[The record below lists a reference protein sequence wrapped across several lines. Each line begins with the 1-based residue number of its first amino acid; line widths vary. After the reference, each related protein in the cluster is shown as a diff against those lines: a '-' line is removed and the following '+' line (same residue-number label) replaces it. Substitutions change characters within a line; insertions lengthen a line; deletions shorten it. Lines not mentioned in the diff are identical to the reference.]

1 MNIPASRPNASF
13 RDLVLQD
20 AETIRGGDIAID
32 TYKTPGQTFGTASFA
47 FDVQEGSR
55 TYRAFTV
62 GGLGLSAVRGPE
74 QVEAFIASISRIRSL
89 TEHGSRPIDLHLMT
103 HPFSNGLTEAKDLI
117 RSRKAGK
124 AHPIADLAGFRHQ
137 LDGLQAD
144 AEKRLIVERQKK
156 AN

>member
-1 MNIPASRPNASF
+1 M
-13 RDLVLQD
+13 LQD

-47 FDVQEGSR
+47 FDVQDGSR

-89 TEHGSRPIDLHLMT
+89 TEHGSRPIDLHLAT

-124 AHPIADLAGFRHQ
+124 AHPLADLAGVRHQ